1 MYFYT
6 CIIILS
12 TCYRESLI
20 FIGVNGA
27 EREVLSRCRRM
38 SEHIEESG
46 LPREIERERCGVCV
60 CVCVCGGGGGGQQ
73 SKIDGKL
80 MVDMDG
86 LYIILKCVR
95 EFMLFIVEHTQ

>member
-27 EREVLSRCRRM
+27 EREVLSRCRCM

-60 CVCVCGGGGGGQQ
+60 CVCGGGG
-73 SKIDGKL
+73 SSLKL
-80 MVDMDG
+80 MG
-86 LYIILKCVR
+86 N
-95 EFMLFIVEHTQ
+95 